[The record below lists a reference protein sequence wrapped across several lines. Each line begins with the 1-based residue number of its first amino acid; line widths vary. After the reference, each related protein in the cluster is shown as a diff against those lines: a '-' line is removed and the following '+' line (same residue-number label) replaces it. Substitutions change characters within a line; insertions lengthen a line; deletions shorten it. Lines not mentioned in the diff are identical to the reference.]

1 MERAARLRE
10 LLKQKGAI
18 DTELDAIRKQVA
30 EETALF
36 KKPRKP
42 RKKAE
47 IAAQE

>member
-1 MERAARLRE
+1 MERAVRLRE

-18 DTELDAIRKQVA
+18 DAELDAIRKQVA

-42 RKKAE
+42 RANKEVK
-47 IAAQE
+47 